1 MSKISV
7 IVPVYN
13 VENYISKC
21 LDSILAQTHTDI
33 EVICVND
40 GSTDNSGKILDEY
53 ASHDSRVQV
62 FHKENGGVSSAR
74 NLALENATGEYIG
87 FVDSDDYIDP
97 HMYLSLLSA
106 LEEQDADIAEC
117 SIAYVYENGATKNGV
132 VRKYHLTDR
141 KQILK
146 AFFLKEIGII
156 NCTKLFRHDI
166 CAGIKFSEEYK
177 IGEDSL
183 FLYQALKNSKKI
195 IGIDTVGY
203 YYLQRE
209 SSVMHNVVDEKRL
222 KLFEIVDFWLEENK
236 HDKELY
242 TSVVKRD
249 AVLSIFVMES
259 AIKNK
264 DENKA
269 IIKMLR
275 SRVMKHK
282 KTILTSSKFSIK
294 FKAGTLLLCICPWLY
309 YQIKK

>member
-21 LDSILAQTHTDI
+21 LDSILAQTHSDI

-53 ASHDSRVQV
+53 AARDSRVKV

-74 NLALENATGEYIG
+74 NLALENVSGEYIG
-87 FVDSDDYIDP
+87 FVDSDDYIAP
-97 HMYLSLLSA
+97 NMYSSLLSA
-106 LEEQDADIAEC
+106 LEDQEADIAEC
-117 SIAYVYENGATKNGV
+117 SIAYAYENGD
-132 VRKYHLTDR
+132 VRKRIFGSYSEIDT
-141 KQILK
+141 KVILNK
-146 AFFLKEIGII
+146 FFLKEMAIVIW
-156 NCTKLFRHDI
+156 NKLFR
-166 CAGIKFSEEYK
+166 SECLTDLRFDENYK

-183 FLYQALKNSKKI
+183 FLYQILKNVKKFV
-195 IGIDTVGY
+195 GIDTVGY

-222 KLFEIVDFWLEENK
+222 KLFEIVDSWIEENK

-259 AIKNK
+259 ALKDKDKNK
-264 DENKA
+264 A
-269 IIKMLR
+269 VIKMLR
-275 SRVMKHK
+275 NRVLKHK
-282 KTILTSSKFSIK
+282 RIILTSNKFSIK
-294 FKAGTLLLCICPWLY
+294 FKAGTFLLWMCPWLY
-309 YQIKK
+309 YRISK

>member
-21 LDSILAQTHTDI
+21 LDSILAQTHSDL

-53 ASHDSRVQV
+53 ATRDSRVKV
-62 FHKENGGVSSAR
+62 FHQENGGVSSAR
-74 NLALENATGEYIG
+74 NLALENVSGEYIG
-87 FVDSDDYIDP
+87 FVDSDDYVAPD
-97 HMYLSLLSA
+97 MYSSLLSA
-106 LEEQDADIAEC
+106 LEDQDADIAEC
-117 SIAYVYENGATKNGV
+117 SIAYAYENGAIKNSF
-132 VRKYHLTDR
+132 VRDYHFTDKKR
-141 KQILK
+141 ILA
-146 AFFLKEIGII
+146 AFFLKEMGII
-156 NCTKLFRHDI
+156 NCTKLFRRDI
-166 CAGIKFSEEYK
+166 CADIRFNKEYK

-183 FLYQALKNSKKI
+183 FLYHALKKSKKI

-209 SSVMHNVVDEKRL
+209 SSVMHNVIDEKRL

-259 AIKNK
+259 ALKDKDKNK
-264 DENKA
+264 TV
-269 IIKMLR
+269 IKMLR
-275 SRVMKHK
+275 GRVLKHK
-282 KTILTSSKFSIK
+282 KIILTSNKFSIK
-294 FKAGTLLLCICPWLY
+294 FKVGTLLLWMCPWLY
-309 YQIKK
+309 YRINK